1 MSARDVIADVICD
14 WSIRNGFEVDFG
26 KSTNDHADEVIAR
39 LAAQGFAIVPKVA
52 TDEMMRAYYS
62 CMEGTHPTA
71 RMNPDKYLTHN
82 LKAGKRWAAMLK
94 AAKEAVPGG
103 APCQSLEQAVP
114 ETTTND
120 AQRD

>member
-1 MSARDVIADVICD
+1 MSARGVIA
-14 WSIRNGFEVDFG
+14 
-26 KSTNDHADEVIAR
+26 
-39 LAAQGFAIVPKVA
+39 LAAASKADRAQDIEDAEAADDILAALDAAGFAIVPKVA

-94 AAKEAVPGG
+94 AAKEAVP
-103 APCQSLEQAVP
+103 ADTACQSSEQAAP
-114 ETTTND
+114 ETTPND
-120 AQRD
+120 EQPT

>member
-1 MSARDVIADVICD
+1 MKCARDVIADCL
-14 WSIRNGFEVDFG
+14 WHEFG
-26 KSTNDHADEVIAR
+26 DTASLREADAI
-39 LAAQGFAIVPKVA
+39 LAALNQVGFAIVPKVA
-52 TDEMMRAYYS
+52 TDEMLRAYYT

-103 APCQSLEQAVP
+103 SACHSAEHAKP
-114 ETTTND
+114 ETTPKGEQQD
-120 AQRD
+120 

>member
-1 MSARDVIADVICD
+1 MGVRMTEARDVIAQELHPVACSGCRMCRAYAEKILSALD
-14 WSIRNGFEVDFG
+14 
-26 KSTNDHADEVIAR
+26 
-39 LAAQGFAIVPKVA
+39 AAGFAIVPKVA

-94 AAKEAVPGG
+94 ASKEAVPGG
-103 APCQSLEQAVP
+103 TACQSSEQAMH
-114 ETTTND
+114 ETTSND